1 VRYSGTAEDGPFEQH
16 DLSAFCASEDH
27 AVKVGTYILAR
38 RKHITHTLA
47 ITVRP
52 DAFNE
57 TLAPGDLIRVRLERT
72 PSTGASSLHNELY
85 EVDRIGKSL
94 SGEVQLELTQFPVD
108 DQLRSVVALEVNAAV
123 GNGVLL
129 PTGKTGVSCDVN
141 SSADTS
147 VPADTGTNF
156 NPGFSKGAYEVETEE
171 AASEEL
177 EDMPVDNPDS
187 DIEDTPSSDLTTP
200 AEIPREGD
208 QVSAPTICAGGRV
221 TWYRLDPSAPG
232 GKSFLTQ
239 GTSTYTMV
247 INDVDYSVYA
257 EVECPDPASPT
268 GYGPAIPL
276 GQTGR
281 IYPAP
286 ALPGG
291 NVYGTYS
298 PTGTTTYTVKAGNRF
313 SSRRYP
319 PFGTCTIE
327 YNTGTEFSGSV
338 AGLKAFRLVKTSFSN
353 ACGGGY
359 AQMALEIQNAAGTW
373 FNVASIAGGP
383 FVYIDW
389 VGSIELS
396 SSAPDAIP
404 AYLGNFGG
412 TSNPP

>member
-38 RKHITHTLA
+38 RKHITHTLG

-94 SGEVQLELTQFPVD
+94 SGQVQLELTQFPVD

-286 ALPGG
+286 DLPDA

-298 PTGTTTYTVKAGNRF
+298 PTGLTTIYIPYSNQLFLGNRAL
-313 SSRRYP
+313 SSCSLQNAP
-319 PFGTCTIE
+319 GGGGTANII
-327 YNTGTEFSGSV
+327 
-338 AGLKAFRLVKTSFSN
+338 GLKSFRIDKGSADSR
-353 ACGGGY
+353 CGGGWFTLGVS
-359 AQMALEIQNAAGTW
+359 AQNAAGEWISIITVSGGGTTW
-373 FNVASIAGGP
+373 KQFT
-383 FVYIDW
+383 
-389 VGSIELS
+389 GSFELS
-396 SSAPDAIP
+396 SSASDAIP